1 MTILVFYSSRFFNF
15 QPKFFQIMK
24 LSAKNLPTDL
34 TDDLSILYEGT
45 SDWTSDE
52 NISSDGPL

>member
-1 MTILVFYSSRFFNF
+1 
-15 QPKFFQIMK
+15 MK